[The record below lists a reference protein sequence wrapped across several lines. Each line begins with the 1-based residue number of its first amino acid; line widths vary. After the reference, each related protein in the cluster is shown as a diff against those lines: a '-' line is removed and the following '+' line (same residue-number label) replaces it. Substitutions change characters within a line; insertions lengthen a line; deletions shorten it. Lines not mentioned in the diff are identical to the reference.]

1 MNLYD
6 YSVPESGERF
16 TSLLKHEKIRIE
28 RIVSS
33 DDLEP
38 KTYRQKEDEWV
49 VLLEGEA
56 VLEIKGEQRILCR
69 GDTLLIPANT
79 PHKVLQTQKGAVWLT
94 IHITD
99 TTS

>member
-16 TSLLKHEKIRIE
+16 TSLLKHEKVRIE

-49 VLLEGEA
+49 VLLQGEA
-56 VLEIKGEQRILCR
+56 RLEIDGEERQMQK
-69 GDTLLIPANT
+69 GDTLFIPAST
-79 PHKVLQTQKGAVWLT
+79 PHRVLKTTQGTLWLA
-94 IHITD
+94 IHIR
-99 TTS
+99 